1 MNTNLIN
8 IIALLIGSLSYAFVI
23 LLVFR
28 VLRVNYF
35 NPVVKTFV
43 NFLTPLTI
51 IFTSVAGGVFGIL
64 FAAFL
69 FKFISFYIITGSAYE
84 ISDLIVYAIFNILS
98 SISQILLF
106 AVIGGVILSW
116 VAPGNPHPLLQ
127 LIKEISDKI
136 LSPIRNYIPSM
147 GGLDFSPL
155 LVLILLNQVDVLLAQ
170 IVRALL

>member
-1 MNTNLIN
+1 MRIN
-8 IIALLIGSLSYAFVI
+8 M
-23 LLVFR
+23 
-28 VLRVNYF
+28 
-35 NPVVKTFV
+35 KQ
-43 NFLTPLTI
+43 
-51 IFTSVAGGVFGIL
+51 
-64 FAAFL
+64 
-69 FKFISFYIITGSAYE
+69 KFISFYIITGSAYE

-116 VAPGNPHPLLQ
+116 VASGNPNPLLQ
-127 LIKEISDKI
+127 LIEEISDKI

-155 LVLILLNQVDVLLAQ
+155 LVLILLNQVDILLAQ

>member
-1 MNTNLIN
+1 M
-8 IIALLIGSLSYAFVI
+8 
-23 LLVFR
+23 
-28 VLRVNYF
+28 
-35 NPVVKTFV
+35 
-43 NFLTPLTI
+43 
-51 IFTSVAGGVFGIL
+51 
-64 FAAFL
+64 
-69 FKFISFYIITGSAYE
+69 
-84 ISDLIVYAIFNILS
+84 YAIFNILS

-127 LIKEISDKI
+127 LIEEISDKI

>member
-51 IFTSVAGGVFGIL
+51 IFTSVAGGVF
-64 FAAFL
+64 
-69 FKFISFYIITGSAYE
+69 
-84 ISDLIVYAIFNILS
+84 
-98 SISQILLF
+98 
-106 AVIGGVILSW
+106 
-116 VAPGNPHPLLQ
+116 
-127 LIKEISDKI
+127 
-136 LSPIRNYIPSM
+136 
-147 GGLDFSPL
+147 
-155 LVLILLNQVDVLLAQ
+155 
-170 IVRALL
+170 